1 MGEIVHHRKGIRTFV
16 TKEITYIWRLFFMEK
31 SFIDSTIKEY
41 LAEQFFC
48 SLSTLEEENTTF
60 TINSVSKCP
69 YIKIMAFN
77 KCVIINTSEPIYEK
91 VKSALSGKNRDE
103 IFEFPFIYGQTIHYI
118 SDVKNIER
126 LPLIDG
132 YSYEL
137 LQGNDINKLR
147 GISGFDNSLTFDS
160 NGNTAT
166 KIVFLAKKGDEIVA
180 LAGAVMETEK
190 LWEVG
195 IDVKPEYRKSG
206 LGTKL
211 VSNLTVDIIKQG
223 IVPFYSASVTNL
235 GSQMV
240 ASRSGYIPCW
250 IDTYGNILDGSS
262 PYNRFVKSLEL

>member
-1 MGEIVHHRKGIRTFV
+1 MEI
-16 TKEITYIWRLFFMEK
+16 

-48 SLSTLEEENTTF
+48 GLSVLEEDNTTF
-60 TINSVSKCP
+60 TINSLSKSP

-77 KCVIINTSEPIYEK
+77 KCVIINTSESIHSK
-91 VKSALSGKNRDE
+91 VKSALNGKNRDE
-103 IFEFPFIYGQTIHYI
+103 IFEFPFVYGQTIHYVPDI
-118 SDVKNIER
+118 KKVER
-126 LPLIDG
+126 LSLLDG

-147 GISGFDNSLTFDS
+147 GIIGFDNSLFFDC
-160 NGNTAT
+160 NGNTST
-166 KIVFLAKKGDEIVA
+166 TIVFLAKKGNEIIG
-180 LAGAVMETEK
+180 LAGAERETDK

-195 IDVKPEYRKSG
+195 VDVKPEYRKSG

-223 IVPFYSASVTNL
+223 IVPFYSVSVTNL

-240 ASRSGYIPCW
+240 ANRSGYIPCW
-250 IDTYGNILDGSS
+250 IDSYGNILDGSS
-262 PYNRFVKSLEL
+262 PYNIFVKNLEL

>member
-1 MGEIVHHRKGIRTFV
+1 
-16 TKEITYIWRLFFMEK
+16 MEK

-48 SLSTLEEENTTF
+48 SLPVLEEDNTTF
-60 TINSVSKCP
+60 TINSLSKSP
-69 YIKIMAFN
+69 YIKTMAFN
-77 KCVIINTSEPIYEK
+77 KCVIINTSESIHLK

-103 IFEFPFIYGQTIHYI
+103 IFEFPFVYGQTIHYI
-118 SDVKNIER
+118 PDVKKFQK
-126 LPLIDG
+126 LPLLNE

-137 LQGNDINKLR
+137 LQGNDINKLK
-147 GISGFDNSLTFDS
+147 GISGFDNSLSFDC
-160 NGNTAT
+160 NGNASTS
-166 KIVFLAKKGDEIVA
+166 IVFLAKKGDEIVG
-180 LAGAVMETEK
+180 LAGAEMETEK
-190 LWEVG
+190 LWELG

-223 IVPFYSASVTNL
+223 IVPFYSASVTNI

-240 ASRSGYIPCW
+240 ANRSGYIPYW

-262 PYNRFVKSLEL
+262 PYNIFVKNLEL